1 MRRQHMR
8 RTSLALRRRQ
18 ARRTANGATTGLSGH
33 LRLLLEWLGRR
44 RGAAGAH
51 WAVIAVAALLAAAG
65 LVASRPA
72 TTQAQARQG
81 QPLAPAAHTLARAQ
95 PPAALPAVGRW
106 TDTAHGTAY
115 TVRLQGDVAPTAVA
129 AVGRPGTFTFATPK
143 GEQIQGFAGLARQPD
158 NSITQGP
165 PSGTPAQCGKGVI
178 VTDAGATAVVFTL
191 RARFDQY
198 ALVAYAT
205 IAYALANDQQG
216 FTAVCLGDGTPPF
229 TYVMASGCTPDTC
242 TDPLA
247 EAGPAVTSYDTA
259 VVTAAQHGGGA
270 WDAVY
275 TLTARTIAGQYTRAQ
290 FAATLD
296 QQAGTAGRIRAISE
310 PTSPPE
316 VVFDAAGQAYFTVT
330 QTVTT
335 QLNGATTDHRVTTY
349 YLLEGG
355 QWLFWFTA

>member
-1 MRRQHMR
+1 MRRQNMR
-8 RTSLALRRRQ
+8 HISMAMRRRQ
-18 ARRTANGATTGLSGH
+18 ARRAANGATGLIGH
-33 LRLLLEWLGRR
+33 PRLLLGWLRQLSSRPGL
-44 RGAAGAH
+44 H
-51 WAVIAVAALLAAAG
+51 WAVIGVVALLAVAG

-72 TTQAQARQG
+72 THAQARQG
-81 QPLAPAAHTLARAQ
+81 QLAALPIGHILARAQ

-106 TDTAHGTAY
+106 TDPAHGTAY
-115 TVRLQGDVAPTAVA
+115 TVRLQSDVTPTAIAV
-129 AVGRPGTFTFATPK
+129 VGRPGTFTFATPK

-158 NSITQGP
+158 NAITQVP
-165 PSGTPAQCGKGVI
+165 PSGTPAQCGKGI
-178 VTDAGATAVVFTL
+178 ILTDAGTAAVVFTL

-205 IAYALANDQQG
+205 ISYALSSDQQG
-216 FTAVCLGDGTPPF
+216 FAAVCLGDGTPPF

-242 TDPLA
+242 TDALT
-247 EAGPAVTSYDTA
+247 EAGPAVTGYDTT
-259 VVTAAQHGGGA
+259 VVAAAQHGGAA

-275 TLTARTIAGQYTRAQ
+275 VLTARTITGQYTREQ
-290 FAATLD
+290 FAAALD

-316 VVFDAAGQAYFTVT
+316 VVFDAAGQAYFAVA

-335 QLNGATTDHRVTTY
+335 QLNGATTDHQVTTY

>member
-1 MRRQHMR
+1 MRRQNMR
-8 RTSLALRRRQ
+8 RTSIALRRRQ
-18 ARRTANGATTGLSGH
+18 ARRAANGTTGLIGH
-33 LRLLLEWLGRR
+33 LRLLLGWLWQLSSRLGL
-44 RGAAGAH
+44 H
-51 WAVIAVAALLAAAG
+51 WAVIAMAALLAVAG

-72 TTQAQARQG
+72 TLAQARHG
-81 QPLAPAAHTLARAQ
+81 HLAAPVGRTLARAQ

-106 TDTAHGTAY
+106 VDPAHGTAY
-115 TVRLQGDVAPTAVA
+115 TVRLQGDVAPTAIA
-129 AVGRPGTFTFATPK
+129 AVGRPGTFTFATPQ

-158 NSITQGP
+158 NAITQGP

-178 VTDAGATAVVFTL
+178 VTDAGAAAVVFTL

-205 IAYALANDQQG
+205 IAYALSSDQQG
-216 FTAVCLGDGTPPF
+216 FAAVCLGDGTPPF

-247 EAGPAVTSYDTA
+247 AAGPAVTGYDTA
-259 VVTAAQHGGGA
+259 VVAAAQRGGA
-270 WDAVY
+270 AWNAVY
-275 TLTARTIAGQYTRAQ
+275 ALTARTITGQYTREQ
-290 FAATLD
+290 FAAALD
-296 QQAGTAGRIRAISE
+296 KQAGTAGRLRAISE
-310 PTSPPE
+310 PEAPPE
-316 VVFDAAGQAYFTVT
+316 VVFDAAGQAYFAVA

>member
-1 MRRQHMR
+1 MRRQTR
-8 RTSLALRRRQ
+8 RTSLAMRRRH
-18 ARRTANGATTGLSGH
+18 ARHAANGTTGLIGH
-33 LRLLLEWLGRR
+33 LRLLLGWLGRLGGR
-44 RGAAGAH
+44 LGAH
-51 WAVIAVAALLAAAG
+51 WVVIGVVALVVAAG

-72 TTQAQARQG
+72 TPARARQG
-81 QPLAPAAHTLARAQ
+81 QLAALPARHALARAQ

-106 TDTAHGTAY
+106 TDPAHGTAY
-115 TVRLQGDVAPTAVA
+115 TLRLQGDVAPTAVA

-165 PSGTPAQCGKGVI
+165 AAGTPAQCGKGVI
-178 VTDAGATAVVFTL
+178 LTDAGAAAVVFTL

-205 IAYALANDQQG
+205 ISYALSSDRLG

-247 EAGPAVTSYDTA
+247 QAGPAVTGYDTA
-259 VVTAAQHGGGA
+259 VVAAAQRGGSA

-275 TLTARTIAGQYTRAQ
+275 TLTARTITGQYTREQ
-290 FAATLD
+290 FAAALD
-296 QQAGTAGRIRAISE
+296 KKAGTAGRIRAISE
-310 PTSPPE
+310 PEAPPE

>member
-1 MRRQHMR
+1 MRRQNMR
-8 RTSLALRRRQ
+8 RTSIALRRRRQ
-18 ARRTANGATTGLSGH
+18 ARRALNGTTGLSGH
-33 LRLLLEWLGRR
+33 PRLLLGWLGRL
-44 RGAAGAH
+44 GGGPGLH
-51 WAVIAVAALLAAAG
+51 WAVIAMVALLAVAG

-72 TTQAQARQG
+72 TPVQARHG
-81 QPLAPAAHTLARAQ
+81 HVAAPAAHTLARAQ

-106 TDTAHGTAY
+106 VDPAHGTAY
-115 TVRLQGDVAPTAVA
+115 TVRLQGDVTPTAIA
-129 AVGRPGTFTFATPK
+129 AVGRPGAFTFATPK

-205 IAYALANDQQG
+205 ISYALSSDQQG
-216 FTAVCLGDGTPPF
+216 FAAVCLGDGTPPF

-247 EAGPAVTSYDTA
+247 AAGPAVTGYDTA
-259 VVTAAQHGGGA
+259 VVAAAQRGGGA

-275 TLTARTIAGQYTRAQ
+275 ALTARTITGQYTRAQ
-290 FAATLD
+290 FAAALD
-296 QQAGTAGRIRAISE
+296 KQAGTRGRIRAISE
-310 PTSPPE
+310 PDAPPE
-316 VVFDAAGQAYFTVT
+316 VVFDAAGQAYFAVA